1 MIYFHSFGR
10 KAVIFLWSTTGK
22 TLELSWIAGMKYVIL
37 NRTIMA
43 IFQGDHDEDF
53 VDDNYSTLSQI
64 KSHSLNFALSYVCP
78 FN

>member
-1 MIYFHSFGR
+1 MIYFHAFGR
-10 KAVIFLWSTTGK
+10 KAIIFLWSTTCK
-22 TLELSWIAGMKYVIL
+22 SLELSWIAGMKYVIL

-43 IFQGDHDEDF
+43 IFQWENDEDF
-53 VDDNYSTLSQI
+53 VDDNYSILFQI